1 LLEANGQY
9 MVNLA
14 GAKFDQV
21 SGKEIIGEYVSKSTA
36 NLGNKHLNVKHSICK
51 IDDGNCVQIGL
62 RGLISDGEISPLK
75 VEG

>member
-1 LLEANGQY
+1 

-36 NLGNKHLNVKHSICK
+36 NLGNKVLNVKHSVCK
-51 IDDGNCVQIGL
+51 IDDGNCVKMSL
-62 RGLISDGEISPLK
+62 RGLISDGEIKPLK
-75 VEG
+75 TEG